1 MTLTAIARELGVS
14 NMTIYR
20 RCKKRGVNIEELR
33 DSDTGEITAAGVA
46 VIASLFDATAPQM
59 APTGDATQMQPGCN
73 GDAQTASQGQA
84 GPSEAVLQAQVDGL
98 TAALQAEQADRQAER
113 RLLTGGAGDPDGQP
127 RRRGL
132 FGWLRR

>member
-1 MTLTAIARELGVS
+1 
-14 NMTIYR
+14 
-20 RCKKRGVNIEELR
+20 
-33 DSDTGEITAAGVA
+33 
-46 VIASLFDATAPQM
+46 
-59 APTGDATQMQPGCN
+59 MQPGCN

-98 TAALQAEQADRQAER
+98 RALVDQLTGERDQLRVQVAQLTAALQAEQADRQAER
-113 RLLTGGAGDPDGQP
+113 RLLTGGSGDPDGQS